1 MIEGENNRKI
11 RILIVENNVVLRKGL
26 SQLLNFEED
35 LTVCGV
41 TSTVSGALELLEF
54 NSPDLIILD
63 IALNGASGIDLLREA
78 TKNNLN
84 IPTIVLSMHEEQYFI
99 DRSLHIG
106 ARGYILKQDAPET
119 IVEAIHKVLEGEIFI
134 SKSLKYVPTKK
145 GIARP

>member
-1 MIEGENNRKI
+1 MTEDENSRKI

-54 NSPDLIILD
+54 KSPDLIILD

-78 TKNNLN
+78 AKNRLN
-84 IPTIVLSMHEEQYFI
+84 IPTIVLSMHEESYFV
-99 DRSLHIG
+99 DRALHIG

-134 SKSLKYVPTKK
+134 SKSLQYVPPKK